1 MWNGNNNDNLYFHQM
16 LDFIIFVFTLK
27 GDGIR
32 VWSKGHPSSDKH
44 QGVVELLKLLPSD
57 KHKGVVEWLKLLY
70 FNVGAKLTIAMTNM
84 ELIPALLFLSFWV
97 LNFKWEWDLKQLT
110 NQNHHP
116 QLQMGDIKQSPAS
129 QITIVL
135 PRAVAIPP
143 PPTAT
148 SLQTNLQSTL
158 LLWVTIKSF
167 LHEFFTKWSGI

>member
-1 MWNGNNNDNLYFHQM
+1 MVEVALFQCWRKVDDCYINININ
-16 LDFIIFVFTLK
+16 
-27 GDGIR
+27 
-32 VWSKGHPSSDKH
+32 KH
-44 QGVVELLKLLPSD
+44 KYKGVVEL
-57 KHKGVVEWLKLLY
+57 LKLLY

-129 QITIVL
+129 QITIVV